1 MNNEMLRT
9 AMDIFMILVLGYLVA
24 RVLRYISKT
33 HAKVGILYFAYGLMC
48 LFFNYLY
55 WMVHGL
61 LFSDYRFP
69 FGPNEISEIGF
80 FLLFASSLAF
90 IFKDIRR
97 KTRLEFVLALIYTL
111 ISIALWIGW
120 SGEWVKDIVTGIPF
134 GYLCYQAA
142 RSVRLSGAFKRIE
155 WIFFTVFVFG
165 IAFVQCVIFVTPEP
179 LYTILDISCY
189 VLLFAMLAALICNA
203 FIRTVRVKTV
213 KTASAAAAMSGVCLA
228 WSLISMYMSL
238 EPMYF
243 FAQVGSAVSLILLTE
258 SYLLHTSLN
267 DAGTVPAGKEA
278 AA

>member
-1 MNNEMLRT
+1 
-9 AMDIFMILVLGYLVA
+9 MDIFMILVLGYLVA